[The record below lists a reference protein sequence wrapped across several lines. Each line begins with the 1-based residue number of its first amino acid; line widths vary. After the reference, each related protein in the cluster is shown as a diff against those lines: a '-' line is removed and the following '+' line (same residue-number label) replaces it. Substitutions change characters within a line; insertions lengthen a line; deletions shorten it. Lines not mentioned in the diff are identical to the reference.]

1 MLIDS
6 EAYRVSGATQSRRKM
21 VPQANHC
28 HIEYK
33 KDSSSLWAHQT
44 EKRASCLQVPPPVVY
59 LWVVGAGSAPGTGRP
74 GVLGVGLTPRL
85 SQREAEEAHCGCWVG

>member
-44 EKRASCLQVPPPVVY
+44 EKCKLMLSSKIGVTSSSRRHKSRGCCLPRTEDQGES
-59 LWVVGAGSAPGTGRP
+59 WDIIGTVVGS
-74 GVLGVGLTPRL
+74 
-85 SQREAEEAHCGCWVG
+85 